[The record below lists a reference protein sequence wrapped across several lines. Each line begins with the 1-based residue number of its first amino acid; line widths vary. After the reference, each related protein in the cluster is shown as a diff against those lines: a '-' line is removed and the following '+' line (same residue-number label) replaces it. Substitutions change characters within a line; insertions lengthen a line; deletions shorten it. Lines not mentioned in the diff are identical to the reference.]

1 MKILITGDL
10 VISQTYASSNI
21 HQNVLELFKQSDY
34 TLVNLEAPITLSTSK
49 IIKTGPHLKADKEST
64 LQFLKALKVDA
75 VTLANNHVL
84 DYDEAGVADTLA
96 FCLENKIEPIG
107 AGMNSKEASKTL
119 YVNSKKGKIAFVNFA
134 ENEWSSAT
142 ESTAGANPMDIIDN
156 TNQINQAKSQADFV
170 VVIIHGGH
178 EYYNLPSPRMQKQY
192 RFYAEQGADIIVGHH
207 THCINGNEIYKNTPI
222 YYSLGNFLFTKSNSH
237 DDWYSGLIL
246 EVNINKSKL
255 TSKVHPVK
263 QAKG

>member
-1 MKILITGDL
+1 EFVF
-10 VISQTYASSNI
+10 VI
-21 HQNVLELFKQSDY
+21 V
-34 TLVNLEAPITLSTSK
+34 
-49 IIKTGPHLKADKEST
+49 
-64 LQFLKALKVDA
+64 
-75 VTLANNHVL
+75 
-84 DYDEAGVADTLA
+84 
-96 FCLENKIEPIG
+96 
-107 AGMNSKEASKTL
+107 
-119 YVNSKKGKIAFVNFA
+119 
-134 ENEWSSAT
+134 
-142 ESTAGANPMDIIDN
+142 
-156 TNQINQAKSQADFV
+156 
-170 VVIIHGGH
+170 HGGH

-263 QAKG
+263 QAKGDYKLSLASGPEKAKILNKIQDFNEIILDEDKLAQEWLSLVNSKYHQCINHWFILRLFKHKYFLTIFRKIGLTKLIRKVIALTLNLIRCEAHVDISRSLLMKYLNK